1 MYATKPS
8 PFLYLAAAS
17 ALVLG
22 LIVSYR
28 PSHEAPPRL
37 EFAWS
42 VPGTVPALRQTV
54 PHPPYES
61 DVSTAPAPPRAPAQV
76 ERMQNQAPV
85 PATSPEEQRPVAP
98 PPDNSEVVRVEERLK
113 DNLNQELY
121 DNFKLFLYVSK
132 AADGPWAQQ
141 MYVFR
146 KRRDGDLAFVYDW
159 PVSTGRERVEYDS
172 GGAQMTTH
180 TPTGYYE
187 LDPGRFFVHH
197 TSSEW
202 HQPMPYAMFFNWI
215 RNGNPT
221 GLAIHSAT
229 GGDVAKLG
237 RRASAGCIHLS
248 PASART
254 LFNLIRSQY
263 QGAVPRFVIDNDG
276 TMSNDGL
283 VLHDADG
290 RPEFARGYK
299 VLVFIENY
307 GGRNVIA
314 AMD

>member
-1 MYATKPS
+1 MYAAKPFS
-8 PFLYLAAAS
+8 ILYLATAS
-17 ALVLG
+17 VLALG

-28 PSHEAPPRL
+28 SSREPLPRL
-37 EFAWS
+37 EFTWTLSGAA
-42 VPGTVPALRQTV
+42 PGLQNNGLRPAFDQEVAARRS
-54 PHPPYES
+54 HPSLPAHIDRTTRRRS
-61 DVSTAPAPPRAPAQV
+61 IPVSSPREQPIAPL
-76 ERMQNQAPV
+76 
-85 PATSPEEQRPVAP
+85 
-98 PPDNSEVVRVEERLK
+98 PDRSEVVRVEERLK

-121 DNFKLFLYVSK
+121 DDFKLFLYVSK
-132 AADGPWAQQ
+132 AANGPWAQQ

-146 KRRDGDLAFVYDW
+146 KRADGDLAFVYDW
-159 PVSTGRERVEYDS
+159 PVSTGREREEYDPA
-172 GGAQMTTH
+172 GTAMTTH
-180 TPTGYYE
+180 TPAGYYE
-187 LDPGRFFVHH
+187 LDPERFFVHH

-215 RNGNPT
+215 HNGSPT

-229 GGDVAKLG
+229 GSYLAQLG
-237 RRASAGCIHLS
+237 HRASAGCIHLS
-248 PASART
+248 PGAART

-263 QGAVPRFVIDNDG
+263 RGAMPRFVIDGDG

-283 VLHDADG
+283 VLRDADG

>member
-1 MYATKPS
+1 MYTAKS
-8 PFLYLAAAS
+8 LAVLYVAAAS
-17 ALVLG
+17 VLVLM
-22 LIVSYR
+22 LAVSYR
-28 PSHEAPPRL
+28 PNHVPPPRL
-37 EFAWS
+37 EFSWS
-42 VPGTVPALRQTV
+42 QGGEPAARPSAPLDSGVTT
-54 PHPPYES
+54 PPN
-61 DVSTAPAPPRAPAQV
+61 APATQETP
-76 ERMQNQAPV
+76 APV
-85 PATSPEEQRPVAP
+85 PASSPRGEQPNLPLPSR
-98 PPDNSEVVRVEERLK
+98 SEVVRVEERLK
-113 DNLNQELY
+113 DNLDQELY
-121 DNFKLFLYVSK
+121 DDFKLFLYVSK
-132 AADGPWAQQ
+132 ADNGPWAQQ

-146 KRRDGDLAFVYDW
+146 KRPDGDLAFVYDW

-172 GGAQMTTH
+172 GGAPVTTH
-180 TPTGYYE
+180 TPAGYYE
-187 LDPGRFFVHH
+187 LDPDRFFVHH

-229 GGDVAKLG
+229 GSDVAKLG

-248 PASART
+248 PQAART

-263 QGAVPRFVIDNDG
+263 RGAVPRFVIDDSG
-276 TMSNDGL
+276 TMSNEGL
-283 VLHDADG
+283 ILRDADG
-290 RPEFARGYK
+290 RPQFARGYR

>member
-1 MYATKPS
+1 MYAAKPLVV
-8 PFLYLAAAS
+8 LYLAAAS
-17 ALVLG
+17 VLAVGLAL
-22 LIVSYR
+22 SYR
-28 PSHEAPPRL
+28 PNREPAPRL
-37 EFAWS
+37 EFTWS
-42 VPGTVPALRQTV
+42 LPSA
-54 PHPPYES
+54 
-61 DVSTAPAPPRAPAQV
+61 APASQSAVPSAPRDRDVTEQQAAPT
-76 ERMQNQAPV
+76 PV
-85 PATSPEEQRPVAP
+85 PASSPRILQPNALP
-98 PPDNSEVVRVEERLK
+98 PSRSEVVRVEERLK

-121 DNFKLFLYVSK
+121 DDFKLFLYVSK
-132 AADGPWAQQ
+132 AANGPWAQQ

-146 KRRDGDLAFVYDW
+146 KRPDGDLAFAYDW

-172 GGAQMTTH
+172 TGARMTTH
-180 TPTGYYE
+180 TPAGYYE
-187 LDPGRFFVHH
+187 LDPGRFFVRH

-229 GGDVAKLG
+229 GNDVAKLG

-248 PASART
+248 PQAART

-263 QGAVPRFVIDNDG
+263 RGAVPRFVIDDEG
-276 TMSNDGL
+276 TMNNDGL
-283 VLHDADG
+283 VLRDADG